1 MCCLRRSPGTLKRK
15 DCKVSDGIAS
25 LASILARFVLLM
37 DAMSTFVRVRTPLTW
52 WMTPGSQD
60 SHNPPGWDDY
70 DIIAAVLAMSWKKMS
85 PMMRT
90 TTTTSVDFRHFNDIR
105 SFAMFC
111 QFLFTLF
118 VDEYNRFMPRSK
130 HGQTCLMRLELLVHP
145 TVLVLFLAAK
155 HRLESRA
162 RAPRETGNIHTE
174 TTREGASRGGSILF
188 GRRDLRLRGRS
199 AHSQ

>member
-1 MCCLRRSPGTLKRK
+1 MVPHLASSAIPRPLSLDISVSMSTLCDTANETGPMCCLRRSPGTLKRK

-118 VDEYNRFMPRSK
+118 VDEYNRFMPRS
-130 HGQTCLMRLELLVHP
+130 
-145 TVLVLFLAAK
+145 
-155 HRLESRA
+155 
-162 RAPRETGNIHTE
+162 
-174 TTREGASRGGSILF
+174 
-188 GRRDLRLRGRS
+188 
-199 AHSQ
+199 